1 MDKATPQAD
10 NILQLPTLKREN
22 RPSVANQV
30 FDVLQQRILSLELPP
45 LAKLSET
52 DVANR
57 MGVSRQPVREAFA
70 RLARLGFL
78 DIRPQSGTIVS
89 LISEKAILRA
99 RFIRTALETQ
109 TMRTACETLA
119 KDDIDALNDLIEEQK
134 RAVANKDRDLFFA
147 LDEQFHREICDRSGV
162 GYVWDLIHD
171 HKAHMDRI
179 RMLSLSETSQKLAL
193 EEHIIILDAIANN
206 KPDLA
211 ADAITNHLARIFVLI
226 EQIKAENHDWFTDQS
241 E

>member
-1 MDKATPQAD
+1 MDKATSPAD

-30 FDVLQQRILSLELPP
+30 FDILQQRILKLELPP
-45 LAKLSET
+45 LAKISET
-52 DVANR
+52 EVANR

-78 DIRPQSGTIVS
+78 EIRPQSGTIVS

-109 TMRTACETLA
+109 TMRNACETLT
-119 KDDIDALNDLIEEQK
+119 KDDIAALEELIHKQK
-134 RAVANKDRDLFFA
+134 EAVANNDRELFHA
-147 LDEQFHREICDRSGV
+147 LDEEFHREICDRSGV
-162 GYVWDLIHD
+162 GYIWDLIHD

-179 RMLSLSETSQKLAL
+179 RMLSLTETSQKLAL
-193 EEHIIILDAIANN
+193 NEHIEILEAIANN

-211 ADAITNHLARIFVLI
+211 AAAVTTHLSRILVLI